1 MPAISYSLIFS
12 PVFSKMKLSKR
23 IEENTMIILMGEQTD
38 EQIISVAAQ
47 LSKMQREYAI
57 LDGALFPVRDSISYF
72 PHANEFGLCIDGKTV
87 MLSEISALYWRNY
100 RQPANP
106 AKNAIAAKDSA
117 SLLISALNEL
127 GDKAK
132 NSTVAVQFHQEKPR
146 QLAVVAKLGVQ
157 IPPTYVG
164 NNADAVSA
172 FCQQHSE
179 VIFKPVT
186 GGDYARLLTAE
197 HLSGQH
203 LAHSLSQSPVTLQR
217 YIKGTNIRSYVIG
230 DAVFSAEIRS
240 EHTDFRTDGDIAL
253 TVIELPEHVKEQA
266 LQIKTA
272 LGLAWSGIDWRRD
285 EQGQYYFLEANPSPM
300 FANFERYTGLPVAQ
314 HLAQLLA
321 A

>member
-1 MPAISYSLIFS
+1 MLNIAG
-12 PVFSKMKLSKR
+12 K
-23 IEENTMIILMGEQTD
+23 
-38 EQIISVAAQ
+38 Q
-47 LSKMQREYAI
+47 L
-57 LDGALFPVRDSISYF
+57 ALADIK
-72 PHANEFGLCIDGKTV
+72 A
-87 MLSEISALYWRNY
+87 MYWRNY
-100 RQPANP
+100 MRPDSGVD
-106 AKNAIAAKDSA
+106 NAIAHKDCT
-117 SLLISALNEL
+117 SLLMSMLNAL

-132 NSTVAVQFHQEKPR
+132 NSVAAVQFHQEKPR

-217 YIKGTNIRSYVIG
+217 YIRGTNIRSYVIG

-253 TVIELPEHVKEQA
+253 TVIELPEQVKEQA